1 MDDLTPSI
9 HKAYVNLRAGVLC
22 RINIVGGKIE
32 MSYKIKVD
40 EKNKL
45 VHTTRS
51 GTMAVDVA
59 LQHTMEAR
67 ALADK
72 HEYTRLLF
80 DIRKF
85 KSRPSMMQVFSIAAQ
100 PEERGLTSKYKRA
113 TVFSGDEQKED
124 LRFFEN
130 VSVNRGYKVGC
141 FTSIKKAI
149 EWLTG
154 G

>member
-1 MDDLTPSI
+1 
-9 HKAYVNLRAGVLC
+9 
-22 RINIVGGKIE
+22 
-32 MSYKIKVD
+32 MSCKSKVD
-40 EKNKL
+40 AKNKL
-45 VHTTRS
+45 VHITLS

-59 LQHTMEAR
+59 LQYTMDAR

-72 HEYTRLLF
+72 HDYARLLF

-85 KSRPSMMQVFSIAAQ
+85 ESRPSMMQVFSIAAK

-113 TVFSGDEQKED
+113 TVFSGDEQGED

-130 VSVNRGYKVGC
+130 VSVNRGYKVAC

-149 EWLTG
+149 EWLTAG
-154 G
+154 